1 MACFC
6 HAAVPCG
13 ACEECGD
20 DKETDCYYVFNPV
33 GFQVLTARD
42 GGTKFTNDGLG
53 CFECGEWE
61 LEEAAD
67 GGGTPQS
74 VEMQRA

>member
-42 GGTKFTNDGLG
+42 GGTKFEEEWF
-53 CFECGEWE
+53 CFSCGEYE
-61 LEEAAD
+61 LETAPS
-67 GGGTPQS
+67 GGMPQS
-74 VEMQRA
+74 VEMQRS